1 MFWRKFGQ
9 SLDKANVELGESLS
23 KVSPEYV

>member
-1 MFWRKFGQ
+1 MFGRKFGQ
-9 SLDKANVELGESLS
+9 SWDKVKVDLGESLS